1 MDKLVGL
8 VPLQCVNCQTPV
20 PAEPDE
26 RAWVCTNCGQ
36 GLQLDEESGLLP
48 LEVQYAASI
57 SPDSKGGRPFWVA
70 EGRVELSRET
80 YDRSGEMEAAQRYWV
95 ERRRFFVPAYTCP
108 MNKLLNLG
116 RYYLANPPQLE
127 AGDAVS
133 FEPVTLSLKDVQT
146 LAEFIVL
153 AVEAKRKDQLKRVE
167 INLQLDQPSLW
178 ILPSEDV

>member
-1 MDKLVGL
+1 MDELVGL
-8 VPLQCVNCQTPV
+8 VPLQCVKCQTPV

-26 RAWVCTNCGQ
+26 RAWVCSNCGQ
-36 GLQLDEESGLLP
+36 GLRLDEASGLLP
-48 LEVQYAASI
+48 LEVHYAASI
-57 SPDSKGGRPFWVA
+57 RPGSIGSPFWVA
-70 EGRVELSRET
+70 EGRVQLNRET
-80 YDRSGEMEAAQRYWV
+80 YDRSDEMEAAQRYWG

-108 MNKLLNLG
+108 MKKLLNLG
-116 RYYLANPPQLE
+116 RHYLFSPPKLE
-127 AGDAVS
+127 AGEAVP

-178 ILPSEDV
+178 IHSIRG

>member
-8 VPLQCVNCQTPV
+8 VPLKCVNCQTPV

-36 GLQLDEESGLLP
+36 GLLLDEGSGLLP
-48 LEVQYAASI
+48 LEVQYAANI
-57 SPDSKGGRPFWVA
+57 RPDSKGRPFWVA

-80 YDRSGEMEAAQRYWV
+80 FDRSGEMEAAQQYWG
-95 ERRRFFVPAYTCP
+95 EARRFFVPAYTCP

-116 RYYLANPPQLE
+116 GYYLASPPQLE
-127 AGDAVS
+127 VGKAVS

-153 AVEAKRKDQLKRVE
+153 AVEAKRKDKLKRVE
-167 INLQLDQPSLW
+167 INLKLDQPSLW
-178 ILPSEDV
+178 ILPSEGD